1 MKVLVT
7 GGAGYIGSVIT
18 EDLLTAG
25 HEPVIYDSFVKG
37 HAAAVPDGVAVVE
50 GDVRE
55 TALLLRTLRDERI
68 EAVIHLAGLIEIG
81 LSVTHPEQFFAANVG
96 GSASAA
102 EAICAAGVRRLV
114 FSSTGSLYG
123 DSDAL
128 PFREDAPTMPV
139 NPYSASKL
147 MVEQRLATI
156 APAHDLVATSLRY
169 FNAAGATE
177 RNGEAH
183 QPETHLIPLVL
194 DAAERNA
201 PFSLFGTDYPTPD
214 GTTIRDYV
222 HVSDLARAHLLALTR
237 DEPGFRVYNVG
248 AGTGYSVRQVISA
261 AQEVTGIAFPIRE
274 EPHRPGDQMAS
285 VASIERITAELGWQ
299 PRQSDL
305 RAIIASAWAWRRNHP
320 QGYAEQE

>member
-1 MKVLVT
+1 LVT
-7 GGAGYIGSVIT
+7 GGAGYIGSVTT
-18 EDLLTAG
+18 EALLAAG

-37 HAAAVPDGVAVVE
+37 HAAAVPDGVTVVR
-50 GDVRE
+50 GDVRD

-68 EAVIHLAGLIEIG
+68 EAVMHLAGLIEVG

-96 GSASAA
+96 ASASVA

-147 MVEQRLATI
+147 MVEQMLATI

-194 DAAERNA
+194 NAAERNA

-274 EPHRPGDQMAS
+274 EPRRPGDQMAS

>member
-18 EDLLTAG
+18 EELLAAG

-37 HAAAVPDGVAVVE
+37 HAAAVPNGVAVVE

-55 TALLLRTLRDERI
+55 TARLLRTLRDERI

-96 GSASAA
+96 GSASVA

-147 MVEQRLATI
+147 MVEKMLTTI
-156 APAHDLVATSLRY
+156 TLAHDLIATSLRY

-222 HVSDLARAHLLALTR
+222 HVSDLARAHLLALVR
-237 DEPGFRVYNVG
+237 DEPGWRVYNVG
-248 AGTGYSVRQVISA
+248 AGTGYSVRQVVAA

-274 EPHRPGDQMAS
+274 EPRRPGDQMAS

-305 RAIIASAWAWRRNHP
+305 RAIIASAWAWRRSHP
-320 QGYAEQE
+320 HGYEMQG